1 MCLAHEKHRHVRGK
15 GTSHSSA
22 CVVRQSTCVHQCR
35 SSVSCLLLP
44 YVLLYSSRTAA
55 AAGER
60 AASST
65 ADRQMVFWWRDA
77 ELCGTTFYGCTNM
90 YAYVRRLLPTATVA
104 TLLCL
109 TYTAGRRA
117 SYPLCSIFCLSHS
130 AQQQQEQG
138 MVEEILPHNNAKY
151 DYGTRQKKRK
161 RLSVR
166 HGTRKSPAGN

>member
-1 MCLAHEKHRHVRGK
+1 MRGK

-44 YVLLYSSRTAA
+44 YVLYCCTTAVQQQHQQ
-55 AAGER
+55 ER

-77 ELCGTTFYGCTNM
+77 ELCGTTFYCCTNM

-130 AQQQQEQG
+130 AQHQQEQG

>member
-77 ELCGTTFYGCTNM
+77 DC
-90 YAYVRRLLPTATVA
+90 VVLLSTVVI
-104 TLLCL
+104 LLCL
-109 TYTAGRRA
+109 TYTAARRA
-117 SYPLCSIFCLSHS
+117 SYPLCSIFCLSYS
-130 AQQQQEQG
+130 AHQQQEQG
-138 MVEEILPHNNAKY
+138 VVEEILPHNNAKY